1 MTLDKVEECNCPAK
15 EMDHP
20 ECPED
25 QKVDG
30 KCPAPEAKQET
41 SSLEASVMA
50 LQTQYASIS
59 GLLEKL
65 TAKEVEAGVRPV
77 PKPEAKVSNSSNEPF
92 NLQKALEKVS
102 KWIESDRS
110 GSCSIEI
117 PVDYLRGINTVKVR
131 TANGIQERY
140 RNPYAIEQKVK
151 EALGYTGTQA
161 LVDADGDVAM
171 EPGGASF
178 VPVTQFAKY
187 KEIEKGSDRARFFK
201 HDLPAPFTQTPGTTA
216 TIGTMDIE
224 AVDVTPSTITGVH
237 LEIDTDDI
245 ENYPYDV
252 VGTVV
257 KASAAKFDDF
267 IATDM
272 LDTVSAEGTLTP
284 LRWISGAGSTITHS
298 DTNSVTM
305 DPAGIRKGVEV
316 LENQGLLR
324 GGAKPV
330 CFLHPQQ
337 FNELVGDG
345 DLVNF
350 VQFANPT
357 ITQKYQMAELY
368 GCTLVR
374 TNAVQEKDNTTFDS
388 YGAIMCVPQHSYGVG
403 SKRTVNV
410 KFHEIPEDNQIW
422 ATTNWRIKSGVI
434 DANSIIR
441 ISTTK

>member
-1 MTLDKVEECNCPAK
+1 MTDIKECDCPSK
-15 EMDHP
+15 EMDYAD
-20 ECPED
+20 CPED

-30 KCPAPEAKQET
+30 KCPAPKEET
-41 SSLEASVMA
+41 NTLEASVKA

-65 TAKEVEAGVRPV
+65 TAKEIEAGVRAV
-77 PKPEAKVSNSSNEPF
+77 PKPEAQVSNSNEPF
-92 NLQKALEKVS
+92 NMARAIEKVN

-117 PVDYLRGINTVKVR
+117 PVDVLRGINTVKVR
-131 TANGIQERY
+131 TPTGLQERY
-140 RNPYAIEQKVK
+140 RNGYAIDQKVK

-161 LVDADGDVAM
+161 LVDADTDVAM

-187 KEIEKGSDRARFFK
+187 KEIGKGNDKARFFK
-201 HDLPAPFTQTPGTTA
+201 HDLPSLATQTPGTTA

-224 AVDVTPSTITGVH
+224 AIDITPSTITGVH

-284 LRWISGAGSTITHS
+284 LAWIKGTDGTTISSS
-298 DTNSVTM
+298 DVASLTL
-305 DPAGIRKGVEV
+305 DPTGIAVGVEK

-330 CFLHPQQ
+330 VFVHPKQ
-337 FNELVGDG
+337 FRELIEDSE
-345 DLVNF
+345 LSNYT
-350 VQFANPT
+350 QFANPS

-368 GCTLVR
+368 GCTIVR
-374 TNAVQEKDNTTFDS
+374 TNAIQEKDNTTNDA
-388 YGAIMCVPQHSYGVG
+388 YNAIMCVPQHSYGIG
-403 SKRTVNV
+403 SKRTVSV
-410 KFHEIPEDNQIW
+410 KFHEVPEDNQIF
-422 ATTNWRIKSGVI
+422 ATTNFRIKSGVI
-434 DANSIIR
+434 DADSIIR